1 MVINTNNGQG
11 LQTRGDK
18 WGFIYCLKIQGGYLS
33 KLSSQAMHLHTMES
47 LDFMVA

>member
-18 WGFIYCLKIQGGYLS
+18 WGFIYYFKIQDGYLS
-33 KLSSQAMHLHTMES
+33 ELSSWAMALHTVES
-47 LDFMVA
+47 LDFMMA